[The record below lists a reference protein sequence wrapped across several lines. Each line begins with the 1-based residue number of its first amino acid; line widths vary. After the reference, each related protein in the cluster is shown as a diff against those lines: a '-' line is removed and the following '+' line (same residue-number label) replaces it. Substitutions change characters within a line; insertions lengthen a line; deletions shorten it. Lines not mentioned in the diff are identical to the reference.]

1 MKGFRPQPQVQREAA
16 GASTS
21 KRVYEELRRAIL
33 HGEIEAATSLGE
45 TQVGTMLGA
54 SRTPV
59 REAFGEL
66 LNQGI
71 LEEGPRRQVVVAS
84 PSLELIREVL
94 LMRDALEPVLAGE
107 AARKMDVSAV
117 DQLRLIMIRTNRAI
131 AAGDVNAYLDCDDDF
146 HLHIPAAAG
155 LHLAEDAL
163 HRLRGL
169 TRLAAR
175 NLEWNHESLEH
186 NAAEH
191 DAIIEALASNDAERA
206 VAAMTAHLATST
218 SLMAGHR

>member
-1 MKGFRPQPQVQREAA
+1 MKGFRPQPHAHPDPA
-16 GASTS
+16 PGSTS

-33 HGEIEAATSLGE
+33 HGEIEAGTRLGE
-45 TQVGTMLGA
+45 TQIGTMLGA

-84 PSLELIREVL
+84 PSAELISEVL
-94 LMRDALEPVLAGE
+94 LMRDALEPVLAGH
-107 AARKMDVSAV
+107 AARKMDVSDV
-117 DQLRLIMIRTNRAI
+117 DQLRLIMIRTRRAI

-146 HLHIPAAAG
+146 HLCIPGAAG

-175 NLEWNHESLEH
+175 NLDWNHELLERNALEH
-186 NAAEH
+186 EL
-191 DAIIEALASNDAERA
+191 IIEALADNDAQRVTA
-206 VAAMTAHLATST
+206 TMAAHLSTST
-218 SLMAGHR
+218 SLMAP

>member
-1 MKGFRPQPQVQREAA
+1 MKGFRPQPLAHPDPA
-16 GASTS
+16 PGSTS

-33 HGEIEAATSLGE
+33 HGKIAAGTRLGE
-45 TQVGTMLGA
+45 TQVGAMLDA

-84 PSLELIREVL
+84 PSVELIGEVL
-94 LMRDALEPVLAGE
+94 LMRDALEPVLAGH
-107 AARKMDVSAV
+107 AASNMDISDV
-117 DQLRLIMIRTNRAI
+117 DQLRLIMIRTRRAI
-131 AAGDVNAYLDCDDDF
+131 AAEDMNAYLDCDDDF
-146 HLHIPAAAG
+146 HLHIPGAAG

-169 TRLAAR
+169 TRLAIR
-175 NLEWNHESLEH
+175 DLPWERESLEH

-191 DAIIEALASNDAERA
+191 DAIIEALASNDSERA
-206 VAAMTAHLATST
+206 AATMAAHLATST
-218 SLMAGHR
+218 SLLAGRR